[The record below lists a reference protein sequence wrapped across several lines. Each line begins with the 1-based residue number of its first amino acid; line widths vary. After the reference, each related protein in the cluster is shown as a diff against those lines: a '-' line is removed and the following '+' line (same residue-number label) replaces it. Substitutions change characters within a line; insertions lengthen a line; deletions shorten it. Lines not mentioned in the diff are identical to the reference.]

1 MNNDIMENIVK
12 NIIKK
17 VKNEGDSA
25 LSYFTKRYD
34 GIELTPK
41 NFKVTEDEIIFA
53 YKSVNRTF
61 INAVKSAKK
70 NIDFFQ
76 KSILPKSKILKKKGI
91 VLKHVFKPLNSVG
104 IYVPGGRFS
113 YPSTVLMTAIPA
125 KIAGVKRI
133 VITTPAKNVTNELL
147 ATAKIC
153 GVNEIYRIGGAQS
166 VAALAYGTKTISK
179 VDKIVGPGNK
189 YVTEAKR
196 QVFGDVGI
204 DMLAGPSEIL
214 IIADESAKTEFII
227 KDLYAQCEH
236 DTDAKAT
243 VMSLSKRL
251 YENVKKRIELFK
263 NQIKIMYDNDIE
275 RVINAAN
282 EISPEHLEIM
292 TKNPLNIARK
302 IKNAGAI
309 FIGNY
314 STVVLGD
321 YFAGPSHV
329 LPTGKTARFSSGLSV
344 YDFFKTTSVIQY
356 RNSAFSKSADSII
369 ELANT
374 EGLYKHA
381 ESIKI
386 RIRRQ
391 RIA

>member
-1 MNNDIMENIVK
+1 
-12 NIIKK
+12 
-17 VKNEGDSA
+17 
-25 LSYFTKRYD
+25 
-34 GIELTPK
+34 
-41 NFKVTEDEIIFA
+41 
-53 YKSVNRTF
+53 
-61 INAVKSAKK
+61 
-70 NIDFFQ
+70 
-76 KSILPKSKILKKKGI
+76 
-91 VLKHVFKPLNSVG
+91 
-104 IYVPGGRFS
+104 
-113 YPSTVLMTAIPA
+113 
-125 KIAGVKRI
+125 
-133 VITTPAKNVTNELL
+133 
-147 ATAKIC
+147 
-153 GVNEIYRIGGAQS
+153 
-166 VAALAYGTKTISK
+166 
-179 VDKIVGPGNK
+179 
-189 YVTEAKR
+189 
-196 QVFGDVGI
+196 
-204 DMLAGPSEIL
+204 
-214 IIADESAKTEFII
+214 
-227 KDLYAQCEH
+227 
-236 DTDAKAT
+236 
-243 VMSLSKRL
+243 
-251 YENVKKRIELFK
+251 
-263 NQIKIMYDNDIE
+263 MYDNDIE

-386 RIRRQ
+386 RIIKDRYQ
-391 RIA
+391 NT